1 MADMKP
7 EIFHKRTRIAAPAQ
21 VVFDWH
27 LRDGAFERLSPPWE
41 AMEVVSR
48 TGGIADGGT
57 VELQVPIGPLKQRWI
72 SKHQGFVAGSQF
84 QDVQIRGPFAEFVHT
99 HCVEPDGPHACYLDD
114 KLKYRL
120 PFGPLG
126 ALGRSYVAAKL
137 NRAFTYRHQLTAADI
152 TAHQTVP
159 SGVKSMK
166 ILVVGATG
174 LVGSSLVP
182 MLTTGGHTVVRLS
195 RGRQKP
201 GDPPTLTWDPQ
212 AGQIPAEQL
221 EGFDA
226 VIHLAGEGVAAHSWT
241 PAQKARIKESRV
253 KGTSLLAR
261 TLAGLKHKPA
271 SFCCAS
277 AIGFYGTRGDE
288 VCTEKSAPGNDFLA
302 DVCQAWED
310 ASRPAYDA
318 GIRSVN
324 MRIGVVL
331 TPAGGALKKMLT
343 PFKMGVGGVLGNGRQ
358 YMSCITIDDVVGG
371 IHHCLT
377 HAELT
382 GPVNLVAP
390 TAVTNR
396 EFTKTLGRVL
406 HRPTIFPAPAFML
419 RLMLGEMADGLL
431 LSSTRVRPD
440 RLLDT
445 GYQFRFPELEG
456 GLKHVLGVQ

>member
-1 MADMKP
+1 MKT
-7 EIFHKRTRIAAPAQ
+7 EIYHKRTRIPVPAE
-21 VVFDWH
+21 VLFNWH
-27 LRDGAFERLSPPWE
+27 LQEGAFERLNPPWE
-41 AMEVVSR
+41 PVQIVGRS
-48 TGGIADGGT
+48 GGIADEGT
-57 VELQVPIGPLKQRWI
+57 VELRVPIGPLQQRWI
-72 SKHQGFVAGSQF
+72 SKHTGYVAGRQF
-84 QDVQIRGPFAEFVHT
+84 QDVQIRGPFASCVHT
-99 HCVEPDGPHACYLDD
+99 HRVDPDGPDACYLDD
-114 KLKYRL
+114 KLEYRL

-126 ALGRSYVAAKL
+126 VLGRSFVAAKL
-137 NRAFTYRHQLTAADI
+137 NRMFAYRHQLTAADV
-152 TAHQTVP
+152 TAHHSVP
-159 SGVKSMK
+159 AGVKSMK

-174 LVGSSLVP
+174 LVGSALVP
-182 MLTTGGHTVVRLS
+182 MLTTGGHSVVRLS
-195 RGRQKP
+195 RGAPKP
-201 GDPPTLTWDPQ
+201 GDPPTITWDPL
-212 AGQIPAEQL
+212 AGQIPADQL

-226 VIHLAGEGVAAHSWT
+226 VIHLAGEGVAARSWT
-241 PAQKARIKESRV
+241 PAQKAKIKESRV

-288 VCTEKSAPGNDFLA
+288 ICTEKSAPGDDFLA
-302 DVCQAWED
+302 EVCQAWEA

-331 TPAGGALKKMLT
+331 TPEGGALKKMLT
-343 PFKMGVGGVLGNGRQ
+343 PFKLGVGGILGNGRQ
-358 YMSCITIDDVVGG
+358 YMSCITIDDVVGA

-377 HAELT
+377 HSELT

-419 RLMLGEMADGLL
+419 RLMLGELADGLL

-440 RLLDT
+440 RLLET
-445 GYQFRFPELEG
+445 GYQFRFPDLEP
-456 GLKHVLGVQ
+456 GLKHVLGTK